1 MKKLNTIIETFQ
13 KRGHHVLG
21 RENFFQS
28 AVLLPLIE
36 KDDELHVLFEVRA
49 RHLKR
54 QPGDICFPGGRMEA
68 GDKTL
73 LDTAVRETVE
83 ELGIEKSDIEIIAPL
98 DYLVTPFSSI
108 VYPYLGLIRN
118 SEKFAVNTG
127 EVERVFTVPLS
138 FFQQAEP
145 ERYDLVLEVKP
156 QDDFPYHLIEKGK
169 NYDWRTGTIPE
180 YFYFYE
186 EEVIWGLTARILR
199 HFLEELVE

>member
-1 MKKLNTIIETFQ
+1 MTDIIESF
-13 KRGHHVLG
+13 KNREHHVLG

-28 AVLLPLIE
+28 AVLLPLVP
-36 KDDELHVLFEVRA
+36 KDDDLHVLFEVRA

-54 QPGDICFPGGRMEA
+54 QPGDICFPGGRKED

-73 LDTAVRETVE
+73 LDTAVRETAE
-83 ELGIEKSDIEIIAPL
+83 ELGITKEGIEVIAPL

-118 SEKFAVNTG
+118 PEEIVVNKG

-145 ERYDLVLEVKP
+145 QRYDLAIEVKP

-169 NYDWRTGTIPE
+169 NYDWRTGTFPE
-180 YFYFYE
+180 YFYFYG
-186 EEVIWGLTARILR
+186 EEVIWGLTARIMQ
-199 HFLEELVE
+199 HFLKEMGD